1 MGSDEDTTDGGTGKG
16 SAEQVAA
23 IFRKSKKVIRT
34 PTKGK
39 EKSQEDKMDK
49 ILRMLGNLNNEMKEM
64 REEQKEYRQEVR
76 ELRKENEKIKRE
88 NMELKQKIE
97 EVEKKMD
104 RMEKEKRR
112 NNIIVQGIEMKTQD
126 QNAIKE
132 KLTSF
137 LERALQIKIDIINA
151 KKIKEGMCL
160 VELRNETDKGTVMKN
175 KAKLKEIKEPRV
187 YINDDMSK
195 IEREIQKKIRIRAKE
210 ERAEGSRVK
219 IGFQKLM
226 VNEEEWKWDIE
237 RQRFEKDPGPGK
249 LQKN

>member
-1 MGSDEDTTDGGTGKG
+1 M
-16 SAEQVAA
+16 
-23 IFRKSKKVIRT
+23 RRPSKD
-34 PTKGK
+34 K
-39 EKSQEDKMDK
+39 EKNQEDKMDK
-49 ILRMLGNLNNEMKEM
+49 ILRMLGNLSNEVKEM

-112 NNIIVQGIEMKTQD
+112 NNIIVQGVEMKTQD

-151 KKIKEGMCL
+151 KK
-160 VELRNETDKGTVMKN
+160 
-175 KAKLKEIKEPRV
+175 
-187 YINDDMSK
+187 SK
-195 IEREIQKKIRIRAKE
+195 RECA
-210 ERAEGSRVK
+210 
-219 IGFQKLM
+219 
-226 VNEEEWKWDIE
+226 
-237 RQRFEKDPGPGK
+237 
-249 LQKN
+249 

>member
-34 PTKGK
+34 PTKDK

-112 NNIIVQGIEMKTQD
+112 SNIIVQGIEMKTQD

-151 KKIKEGMCL
+151 KKNQRGNVL
-160 VELRNETDKGTVMKN
+160 
-175 KAKLKEIKEPRV
+175 
-187 YINDDMSK
+187 S
-195 IEREIQKKIRIRAKE
+195 RAK
-210 ERAEGSRVK
+210 K
-219 IGFQKLM
+219 
-226 VNEEEWKWDIE
+226 
-237 RQRFEKDPGPGK
+237 
-249 LQKN
+249 